1 MERYNL
7 RNLSELVFRTQ
18 YQVKV
23 SNSFAALEN
32 FNESED
38 IDRAW
43 GYIKENIKTSAKKS
57 LGLSELKTHKPDLM
71 GDFYEF

>member
-1 MERYNL
+1 
-7 RNLSELVFRTQ
+7 VFRTL

>member
-1 MERYNL
+1 VERYNL